1 VPSPEEVVRLDIH
14 ISWAGNP
21 DIVLEVNPSSN
32 PHPLTPLLHSPF
44 CPLLFPCLPSS
55 HAFHPLTPSPPS
67 PSKVGYKGAPLVL
80 ELSAIQF
87 KGKVRVELNPLVP
100 TIPGFGAIL
109 CTFMEDPFVNFSF
122 KVGTLDVMVRPSLR
136 FSMPTHWIQSPQW
149 LQSVLSTFDHRIPL

>member
-1 VPSPEEVVRLDIH
+1 M
-14 ISWAGNP
+14 
-21 DIVLEVNPSSN
+21 
-32 PHPLTPLLHSPF
+32 HSPF
-44 CPLLFPCLPSS
+44 CPLLFPCLLPSRS
-55 HAFHPLTPSPPS
+55 THPLTPSLSSLPPS
-67 PSKVGYKGAPLVL
+67 LPAAQVGYKGAPLVL

-136 FSMPTHWIQSPQW
+136 FSMHTYAKPPDSCRP
-149 LQSVLSTFDHRIPL
+149 